1 MRANESDQA
10 TCATEHEGRGV
21 HAISLLWGFAEATVF
36 FVVPD
41 VWISRRALSSW
52 PAALRSCGFALTGA
66 VAGGVLLYFVGQQ
79 HEAALLGLFERLPA
93 IGPGL
98 VARVQAQLQDLG
110 GPGLLVGGFSGA
122 PYKLYAV
129 QAASAGLGLPL
140 FIACSIVARG
150 ARFLVVALLA
160 HGIARWAT
168 PRLGAVV
175 VRRIWWIAWVA
186 FYALYWALMPG

>member
-1 MRANESDQA
+1 MHANESGRA
-10 TCATEHEGRGV
+10 SRPAHREGGGA
-21 HAISLLWGFAEATVF
+21 HAVSLLWGFAEATVF

-41 VWISRRALSSW
+41 VWISRQALSSW
-52 PAALRSCGFALTGA
+52 PAALRSCGFALAGA
-66 VAGGVLLYFVGQQ
+66 LAGGVLLYFIGRHQ
-79 HEAALLGLFERLPA
+79 EAALLALFDRLPA

-98 VARVQAQLQDLG
+98 VARVQAQLHDLG
-110 GPGLLVGGFSGA
+110 GAGLLVGGFSGA

-129 QAASAGLGLPL
+129 QAAAAGLGLPV

-150 ARFLVVALLA
+150 ARFLAVALLA
-160 HGIARWAT
+160 RAIAHRAT
-168 PRLGAVV
+168 PRLGAAM